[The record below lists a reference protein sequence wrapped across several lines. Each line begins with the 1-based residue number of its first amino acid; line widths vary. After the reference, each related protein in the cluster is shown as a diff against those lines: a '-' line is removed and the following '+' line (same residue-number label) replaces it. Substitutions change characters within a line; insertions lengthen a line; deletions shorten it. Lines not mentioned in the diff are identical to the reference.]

1 MRARHRKK
9 REPGTLCEPG
19 TEKKREPGTLC
30 EPGTEKKKRVL
41 DSRRVSGSLF

>member
-1 MRARHRKK
+1 MERSQARYASQAPKK
-9 REPGTLCEPG
+9 REPG

-30 EPGTEKKKRVL
+30 EPGTEKKRVP